1 MRILRYEKDGAESGL
16 MFGRV
21 LLLGDLLFFVG
32 TVYCWENCLV
42 LKGDL
47 NLISTKLPAKCALIG
62 FALKFQNSQK
72 WARERRGLK
81 RGGVCSTL
89 WERSA
94 T

>member
-47 NLISTKLPAKCALIG
+47 KLISTKLQSVP
-62 FALKFQNSQK
+62 
-72 WARERRGLK
+72 
-81 RGGVCSTL
+81 
-89 WERSA
+89 
-94 T
+94 